1 MEDQTMS
8 HEFNRTEA
16 NDVPPTRNDILPN
29 FRVTLHAMERYSQRI
44 SKKPIAQRALLSNP
58 KLSRRLANG
67 VARIL
72 KNATHWGRSRDALV
86 FVARTRAVIVR
97 DGHVVTVIRAA
108 GPLGFTRQKQREWK
122 LTTLGSQ
129 APHAIALELEM
140 CAA

>member
-1 MEDQTMS
+1 MS

-44 SKKPIAQRALLSNP
+44 SKKPIAHRALFSNP

-72 KNATHWGRSRDALV
+72 KNATHWGRSRGALV
-86 FVARTRAVIVR
+86 FVARTRALIVR
-97 DGHVVTVIRAA
+97 DGQIVTVLRSSS
-108 GPLGFTRQKQREWK
+108 PRGFTSRRQREWE
-122 LTTLGSQ
+122 LTSMGSQ
-129 APHAIALELEM
+129 APHTIAMDLGM